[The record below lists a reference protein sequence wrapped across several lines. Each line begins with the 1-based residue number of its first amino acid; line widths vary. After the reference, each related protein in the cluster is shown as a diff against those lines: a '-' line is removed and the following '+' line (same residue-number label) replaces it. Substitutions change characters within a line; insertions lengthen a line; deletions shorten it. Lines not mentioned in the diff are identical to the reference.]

1 MLHFKFIKHTKFCLD
16 EIAIIGF
23 IQVTSITHHNK
34 SYGKEHIKTT
44 KFLENHETM
53 EKYIKTTKFLRK
65 PMVSKSKNSTAFNG
79 RHLIR

>member
-1 MLHFKFIKHTKFCLD
+1 MLHFKLIKHTKFCLD

-23 IQVTSITHHNK
+23 IHVTSITHHNK
-34 SYGKEHIKTT
+34 SHGK
-44 KFLENHETM
+44 

-65 PMVSKSKNSTAFNG
+65 PIVSKSKNSTAFNG

>member
-1 MLHFKFIKHTKFCLD
+1 MLNFELIKHTKFCLD

-23 IQVTSITHHNK
+23 IHVTSTTHHNK
-34 SYGKEHIKTT
+34 LYDK
-44 KFLENHETM
+44 

-65 PMVSKSKNSTAFNG
+65 PIVSKSKNSTAFNG